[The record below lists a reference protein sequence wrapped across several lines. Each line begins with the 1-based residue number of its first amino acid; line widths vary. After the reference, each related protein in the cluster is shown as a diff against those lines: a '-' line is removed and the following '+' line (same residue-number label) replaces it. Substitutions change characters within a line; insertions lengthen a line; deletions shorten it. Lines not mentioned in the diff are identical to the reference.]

1 MYYFHKTLLRWPGT
15 YKYFMKAFRPLI
27 IKGKCSHQMKTNQ
40 MIDTGLKGL
49 AESFEVQENLLW
61 ALFMEKVHLPQGFSA
76 TARRQLSY

>member
-1 MYYFHKTLLRWPGT
+1 
-15 YKYFMKAFRPLI
+15 MKAFRPLI

-61 ALFMEKVHLPQGFSA
+61 ALLWKRFICLKALVPLRGGSLVTDTQLIDIGRMEG
-76 TARRQLSY
+76 